1 MPIPDTHAEAHIRFN
16 PNRIV
21 ALNLKRARLLRG
33 MTHAQAAAAL
43 EPYLGTSWAKTTF
56 SMAERSAHKQSR
68 VRRFD
73 AAELAA
79 FAQAFDLPVAW
90 FLMPPR
96 VLRTPL
102 GGDEPNFEIPPDV
115 PGEPGVEVVDLVDSI
130 LKTDRELD
138 ERIAYAIDDGRQGYH
153 GLADELERRKG
164 AAERRQQDLE
174 RARSLTSRSSRTVSE

>member
-1 MPIPDTHAEAHIRFN
+1 MAESETHAEARIRFN
-16 PNRIV
+16 PNRVV

-33 MTHAQAAAAL
+33 MTHARAAAAL
-43 EPYLGTSWAKTTF
+43 QPYLGTSWAKQTF
-56 SMAERSAHKQSR
+56 SMAEQSAHRPSR

-96 VLRTPL
+96 VIRIDDQLRL
-102 GGDEPNFEIPPDV
+102 EIPFNLSD
-115 PGEPGVEVVDLVDSI
+115 EPGVEVADLVDSI

-138 ERIAYAIDDGRQGYH
+138 ERIADTINDGREGYH

-164 AAERRQQDLE
+164 AVERRQQDLE
-174 RARSLTSRSSRTVSE
+174 RARSLISRSSGTVSE